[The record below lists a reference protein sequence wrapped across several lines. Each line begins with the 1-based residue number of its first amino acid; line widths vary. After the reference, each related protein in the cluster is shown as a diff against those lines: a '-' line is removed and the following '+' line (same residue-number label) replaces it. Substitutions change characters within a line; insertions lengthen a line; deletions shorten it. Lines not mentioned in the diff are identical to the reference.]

1 MANIA
6 IFLADG
12 FEEIEG
18 LTVVDICRRA
28 GLTIDMVSVMGTLQ
42 VTGSHGIEVKADKLL
57 DEVKFDEM
65 DMLVLPG
72 GMPGTTN
79 LEKTEKLVEQ
89 IRAFDAAGKYISA
102 ICAAPGVFG
111 RAGLLQGRKACVYP
125 GLEGELKGA
134 DVQMTETT
142 VDGHILTSRGMGT
155 AIPFALAIV
164 ERFCGKE
171 TADKLG
177 KGIVFRV

>member
-6 IFLADG
+6 IFLAEG
-12 FEEIEG
+12 FEEIEA
-18 LTVVDICRRA
+18 LTVVDLCRRA
-28 GLTIDMVSVMGTLQ
+28 QLNIDMVSVMGTLS
-42 VTGSHGIEVKADKLL
+42 VKGSHGIEVKADKLI
-57 DEVKFDEM
+57 DDVNFDEM

-79 LEKTEKLVEQ
+79 LDKTEKLTDQ
-89 IRAFDAAGKYISA
+89 ILAFNEAEKYISA
-102 ICAAPGVFG
+102 ICAAPCVFG
-111 RAGLLQGRKACVYP
+111 RLGILQGKKACVFP
-125 GLEGELKGA
+125 GLEENLTGA

-155 AIPFALAIV
+155 AIPFGLAIV

-171 TADKLG
+171 AADKLG

>member
-6 IFLADG
+6 IFLANG
-12 FEEIEG
+12 FEEIEA
-18 LTVVDICRRA
+18 LTVVDLCRRA
-28 GLTIDMVSVMGTLQ
+28 SLNIDMVSVTENLA
-42 VTGSHGIEVKADKLL
+42 VIGSHGIEVKADKLIA
-57 DEVKFDEM
+57 DVDFDKM

-79 LEKTEKLVEQ
+79 LEKTEALMDQ
-89 IRAFDAAGKYISA
+89 IKSFNENKRFISA

-111 RAGLLQGRKACVYP
+111 RAGILQGKKACVFP

-155 AIPFALAIV
+155 AIPFGLAIV

-171 TADKLG
+171 AADELG
-177 KGIVFRV
+177 KKIVFRV